1 MTNVLYLTEMLL
13 SENVVEAWPS
23 FTFTDPNFS
32 LTEGHTRQCQE
43 EKLEMWFKELHTQ
56 CQLVILN
63 VVIFL
68 ETKNRMKVTHTVI
81 LGHHIKIIT
90 A

>member
-1 MTNVLYLTEMLL
+1 MYFFSAIFHFVSFHDYVLYLTEMLL

-32 LTEGHTRQCQE
+32 LAEGHTRQCQE

-68 ETKNRMKVTHTVI
+68 ETTE
-81 LGHHIKIIT
+81 
-90 A
+90 